1 MVTEEEEV
9 EQKES
14 TVRDRVKPG
23 YTSNYF
29 HWSSTGTDTED
40 DKGIHKDDDW
50 CPIESMEE
58 DDSSEDDEESKK
70 RTKDQNE
77 IK

>member
-1 MVTEEEEV
+1 MEEGEEV

-14 TVRDRVKPG
+14 TVQDRVKPG
-23 YTSNYF
+23 HTSNYF

-40 DKGIHKDDDW
+40 DEGKQKDDDW
-50 CPIESMEE
+50 CPIENMEE
-58 DDSSEDDEESKK
+58 DELSEEDEESKK
-70 RTKDQNE
+70 RTKDQND